1 VNHLFSQ
8 ACLVEVM
15 NAVDPVNADEFRKG
29 LRIAQCMSSYF
40 EMMGLPMKREYM
52 DKFASKLLAWVDA
65 GQAPPFNG
73 VQAAAA
79 AQETILELWP
89 SLTDAERE
97 DYIRANDAF
106 STKMVEAAP
115 EDAQK
120 AFAQVVAREWAKD
133 L

>member
-1 VNHLFSQ
+1 MKKLTILVP
-8 ACLVEVM
+8 CL
-15 NAVDPVNADEFRKG
+15 
-29 LRIAQCMSSYF
+29 
-40 EMMGLPMKREYM
+40 
-52 DKFASKLLAWVDA
+52 LLAGCGLLDA

-89 SLTDAERE
+89 NLTDAERE